1 MEWFTGGIAEA
12 IQAAKSARGIFVV
25 VVVSGKSELLRTREM
40 FKLNFKS

>member
-12 IQAAKSARGIFVV
+12 IQTAKSARGIFVV
-25 VVVSGKSELLRTREM
+25 VVVSGKSELRTPEM